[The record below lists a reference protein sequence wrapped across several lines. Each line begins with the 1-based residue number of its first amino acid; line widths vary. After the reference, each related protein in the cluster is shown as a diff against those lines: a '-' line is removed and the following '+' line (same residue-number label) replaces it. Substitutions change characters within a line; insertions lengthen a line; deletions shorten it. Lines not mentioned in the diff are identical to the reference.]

1 MADRRHDVAC
11 RPRRGGSGLHALAV
25 GANLRQASQP
35 AQQPDRAL
43 TQISYASLLP
53 AIVAGIPET
62 ATLVDARS
70 GKRLARDEIWQAV
83 CSRAA
88 SLVQSGVKRGDT
100 VVVGQP
106 DGVLFI
112 LDVFASWTAGA
123 VAVAVNPR
131 LTPDEQTRVLASTG
145 AKLWLGPIACE
156 TPLRIE
162 ETAREARPD
171 PASLAGRALGLDVP
185 ALMLM
190 TSGTTGTPKGVVHSL
205 RSLAARLALNI
216 DAIGRADLARTLN
229 VLPAFFGHGL
239 IGNCLTPLAAGG
251 ALHVWT
257 GPDVTELRGFADLLD
272 RENIT
277 FMSSVPSFWKIAM
290 RMSGQPKKPLARVH
304 VGSAPL
310 SLELW
315 TEISRWTGTR
325 RVFNMYGMTETANWI
340 GGASLEDV
348 AAGDGLVGEAW
359 GGSFGVLGEDGDVRQ
374 IGSGEVVL
382 NSPSIML
389 GFHDMADKTAEVF
402 HGAWF
407 RTGDIGEIDP
417 DGRLFLVGRIKNEIN
432 RGGIKVPAEEIDMLL
447 ERHPDIVE
455 ACAFALPDP
464 VSGEAVAVAI
474 VMRADAQSTDEAIK
488 EWCRARIRAEAVP
501 SQLFRLDEIPRN
513 ERGKIVRGVV
523 REAALAAGPAI
534 GMAGR

>member
-1 MADRRHDVAC
+1 VADRRNDVAG
-11 RPRRGGSGLHALAV
+11 RLSHALRALAV
-25 GANLRQASQP
+25 AANLRQGSL
-35 AQQPDRAL
+35 PDHEPDPEL
-43 TQISYASLLP
+43 TQIPLAGLLP

-62 ATLVDARS
+62 ASLVEVRS
-70 GKRLARDEIWQAV
+70 GKRRSRDEIWQAV
-83 CSRAA
+83 TARAA
-88 SLVQSGVKRGDT
+88 ALVASGLATGDT

-106 DGVLFI
+106 EGARFI
-112 LDVFASWTAGA
+112 LDVFAAWTAGA
-123 VAVAVNPR
+123 VAVAVNPK
-131 LTPDEQTRVLASTG
+131 LTPDEQARVLASTG
-145 AKLWLGPIACE
+145 AKLWLGPVTCD
-156 TPLRIE
+156 TPLHIA
-162 ETAREARPD
+162 ETDIPGDLAP
-171 PASLAGRALGLDVP
+171 LAGRALGLDVP

-216 DAIGRADLARTLN
+216 NAIGRADLARTLN

-251 ALHVWT
+251 ALYVWT
-257 GPDVTELRGFADLLD
+257 GPDITEIRSFGDLLD
-272 RENIT
+272 REQIT

-290 RMSGQPKKPLARVH
+290 RMSGRPEKPLARIH

-315 TEISRWTGTR
+315 SEISRWTGTK

-340 GGASLEDV
+340 GGASLEDP

-389 GFHDMADKTAEVF
+389 GFHGMADKTAEVF
-402 HGAWF
+402 HGSWF

-447 ERHPDIVE
+447 ERHPDIAE
-455 ACAFALPDP
+455 ACAFGLPDP

-488 EWCRARIRAEAVP
+488 EWCRSRIRAEAVP
-501 SQLFRLDEIPRN
+501 SQLFRLHEIPRN

-523 REAALAAGPAI
+523 REAALAAGSAVV
-534 GMAGR
+534 AAAR

>member
-1 MADRRHDVAC
+1 VADRRHDVAGW
-11 RPRRGGSGLHALAV
+11 PQGLRALAV
-25 GANLRQASQP
+25 AANLRQFSLP
-35 AQQPDRAL
+35 DHKPDRAL
-43 TQISYASLLP
+43 TQIPLASLLP

-62 ATLVDARS
+62 ASLVEVRS
-70 GKRLARDEIWQAV
+70 GKRRSRDEIWQAV

-88 SLVQSGVKRGDT
+88 AIVRSGVSRGDT

-106 DGVLFI
+106 EGARFI
-112 LDVFASWTAGA
+112 LDVFAAWTAGA
-123 VAVAVNPR
+123 VAVAVNPK
-131 LTPDEQTRVLASTG
+131 LTPDEQVRVLASTG
-145 AKLWLGPIACE
+145 AKLWLGPVACD
-156 TPLRIE
+156 TPLHIAE
-162 ETAREARPD
+162 NDPDAPAD
-171 PASLAGRALGLDVP
+171 PALLAGRALGLDVP

-239 IGNCLTPLAAGG
+239 IGNCFTPLAAGG
-251 ALHVWT
+251 TLHVWT
-257 GPDVTELRGFADLLD
+257 GPDITEIRGFGDLLD
-272 RENIT
+272 REDIT

-290 RMSGQPKKPLARVH
+290 RMSGQPKKPLARIH

-315 TEISRWTGTR
+315 SDISRWTGTK
-325 RVFNMYGMTETANWI
+325 RVLNMYGMTETANWI
-340 GGASLEDV
+340 GGASLEDP

-359 GGSFGVLGEDGDVRQ
+359 GGCFGVLGEDGDVRQ

-389 GFHDMADKTAEVF
+389 GFHGMADKTAEVF
-402 HGAWF
+402 HGSWF

-447 ERHPDIVE
+447 ERHPDIAE
-455 ACAFALPDP
+455 ACAFGLPDA

-474 VMRADAQSTDEAIK
+474 VMRADARATDEAIK

-501 SQLFRLDEIPRN
+501 SQLFRLGEIPRN

-523 REAALAAGPAI
+523 REAALAAGV
-534 GMAGR
+534 AGR